1 MSIDFW
7 PLLFWTNVALILW
20 VYAGYPTLLQVM
32 ARGKKI
38 RPIARDH
45 CEPGV
50 TLVISAY
57 NEEGVIGAKLEN
69 SLALD
74 YPSELL
80 EILVV
85 SDYSDDQT
93 DTIVQNFGDP
103 RIRLLRLPARSGKT
117 AGLNLANE
125 NAVGEI
131 IVFSDSNA
139 MYRPDAIRCLVRNF
153 ADPTVGAV
161 TGESRYADD
170 LADPSTES
178 ESAYWH
184 YELRIKAFESAIGSV
199 VGGDGAIYAIR
210 RQLYKPM
217 DPSDLSDFV
226 NPMQIVARG
235 YRNVYEPGAI
245 SYEGGAD
252 GFGAEFRRKVRIVNR
267 AWHAMLKMRHLL
279 NPFQHGFFAVQ
290 FWSHK
295 LLRWLVPVFL
305 ILLILS
311 NLVIVGRTDIYLL
324 ALICQAII
332 YGAAIVGMLFWL
344 ADRPSPKLVQI
355 PFYFCLVNVA
365 SLVGVC
371 EAMAGKKYTTWL
383 SSRPVQPASSDNP
396 SSME

>member
-1 MSIDFW
+1 MRCTGPTRYGASSE
-7 PLLFWTNVALILW
+7 IL
-20 VYAGYPTLLQVM
+20 Q
-32 ARGKKI
+32 I

-117 AGLNLANE
+117 AG
-125 NAVGEI
+125 
-131 IVFSDSNA
+131 
-139 MYRPDAIRCLVRNF
+139 
-153 ADPTVGAV
+153 DPTVGAV

-311 NLVIVGRTDIYLL
+311 NLVIVGRADIYLL